1 MKSLRRSIPGVL
13 VVVLAFFAAIN
24 LQASDKKS
32 ITLYEKSQLNDVQL
46 TPGNYKVEAVTNGD
60 VSELYFYKG
69 KNVVAKVPVELE
81 KLNTTADRSSLRYQ
95 AEQGQLRRIIELR
108 LAGENQVFKILDKDK
123 QAYTKKS
130 SSGS

>member
-1 MKSLRRSIPGVL
+1 MKSLLRRIPGVL
-13 VVVLAFFAAIN
+13 MVVLAFLAAIN

-32 ITLYEKSQLNDVQL
+32 ITLYEKSQINDVQL
-46 TPGNYKVEAVTNGD
+46 TPGSYKVEAVTNGNL
-60 VSELYFYKG
+60 SELYFYKG

-95 AEQGQLRRIIELR
+95 AEQGQARRIIELR
-108 LAGENQVFKILDKDK
+108 LAGENQVFKILDKEN
-123 QAYTKKS
+123 QANTKKT